1 MTRFQLA
8 TLVSWASPLK
18 TRKRL
23 QKVVFMLQAAG
34 CRLDTDFT
42 LHHYGPYSE
51 DLARLTDEMVR
62 QGFLEEQEEEN
73 GRGKQYSYRLPAPVQ
88 RQLDELEKSERGREL
103 AEALVPFELQAKEL
117 LAADLKTLEYA
128 STISFF
134 RSIGDD
140 WDAAVKSAAAFKHT
154 LVPVMKTALPLAKQ
168 MTG

>member
-8 TLVSWASPLK
+8 KLVSWASPLK

-23 QKVVFMLQAAG
+23 QKVVYMLQAVG
-34 CRLDTDFT
+34 CRLDTEFT

-62 QGFLEEQEEEN
+62 EGFLEEVEEEN
-73 GRGKQYSYRLPAPVQ
+73 GRGKQYSYRLPATVQ
-88 RQLDELEKSERGREL
+88 GQLEALEATDRGREY
-103 AEALVPFELQAKEL
+103 AAAIAPFESKAKEL
-117 LAADLKTLEYA
+117 LATDLKTLEYA

-140 WDAAVKSAAAFKHT
+140 WDSAVKSAAAFKHIPI
-154 LVPVMKTALPLAKQ
+154 PVMKTALPLAKQ
-168 MTG
+168 MAG

>member
-8 TLVSWASPLK
+8 KLVSWASPLK

-73 GRGKQYSYRLPAPVQ
+73 GRGKQYSYRLPVTIHH
-88 RQLDELEKSERGREL
+88 QLDEMEKTERGREL
-103 AEALVPFELQAKEL
+103 AAAIVPFESQVKEL
-117 LAADLKTLEYA
+117 LTADLKTLEYA
-128 STISFF
+128 STILYF
-134 RSIGDD
+134 RARGCD
-140 WDAAVKSAAAFKHT
+140 WETAVQSAIDFKHT
-154 LVPVMKTALPLAKQ
+154 AAVRDALPLAKKWAS
-168 MTG
+168 